1 MMDKLFYNFQPL
13 PRDVIER
20 TSDDASKYIVAQLF
34 NKSMPEFQTGVSE
47 MLGGFAKT
55 FEETDPDIMD
65 EINGLTL
72 SPENVVDI
80 FDNFIG
86 RVSEYERGKSISRI
100 DGGLP
105 ETETELRSEES
116 GGGSG
121 ISMEGDT
128 EEEIS

>member
-1 MMDKLFYNFQPL
+1 MDKLFYNFQPL

-20 TSDDASKYIVAQLF
+20 TSDDASKHIVAQLF
-34 NKSMPEFQTGVSE
+34 NKSMPQFQTGISE

-65 EINGLTL
+65 ELNGLTL
-72 SPENVVDI
+72 SPEDVVDI

-86 RVSEYERGKSISRI
+86 RVSEYERGKSISGI
-100 DGGLP
+100 NVGLA
-105 ETETELRSEES
+105 EEKNELRSEEP
-116 GGGSG
+116 GRGS
-121 ISMEGDT
+121 SDSVQGDI